1 MNHSSIQNHAFG
13 ISTPGFDRQSLPAL
27 PLPLHRHSGK
37 GIGQKNGRQP
47 SSRCMSVAAARS
59 LAVLFALLLT
69 LPICLAAR
77 AQSGSSFPSSSSQPL
92 DSIVA
97 LVDDDVILRSELDLA
112 VKGIVDRIRAS
123 GDAMPPQNLLERQ
136 VLERL
141 IIRDLQVQ
149 RALQTGIRV
158 SDADIDQALVALA
171 RQNNISVEQLRKVI
185 EGDGEDFAEFRR
197 NIGEEL
203 LTERLRQRIANG
215 MTPVTDTEVDIM
227 LASEDLSGGEFNIS
241 HILVALP
248 DGATPQQ
255 IQDMQAKAND
265 IHRRLEEGL
274 DFASAAI
281 SYSDSQEALEGGL
294 VGWRDLNSIPAF
306 FADAI
311 RNLKP
316 GEFTEPIRSP
326 AGFHIVKVNDFRE
339 QRQVMV
345 KEYHARHIMVAIN
358 DLVTPR
364 AAMDRITFIKK
375 RLDEGEDFAALAKEY
390 SDDSTS
396 ATLGGDMG
404 WFPPEAYGER
414 VAQTL
419 NSLKQD
425 EISEPFQTQGGWHI
439 MQLLGMRE
447 SDRTEEA
454 IREEARSKIHQQKA
468 EQEIDRTLRQF
479 RDEAFVEI
487 RLPGEQGPSS

>member
-1 MNHSSIQNHAFG
+1 MNQVSGRTLTLRAMIC
-13 ISTPGFDRQSLPAL
+13 LLAL
-27 PLPLHRHSGK
+27 PLSTAAFAQASLST
-37 GIGQKNGRQP
+37 
-47 SSRCMSVAAARS
+47 SSK
-59 LAVLFALLLT
+59 T
-69 LPICLAAR
+69 
-77 AQSGSSFPSSSSQPL
+77 QSL

-112 VKGIVDRIRAS
+112 VNGIVERIRAN

-141 IIRDLQVQ
+141 ILREIQVQ

-158 SDADIDQALVALA
+158 SDADIDQALVNLSQ
-171 RQNNISVEQLRKVI
+171 QNNITVQQLRQVI
-185 EGDGEDFAEFRR
+185 ENDGEDFAEFRR

-203 LTERLRQRIANG
+203 LTERLRQRIVNSMA
-215 MTPVTDTEVDIM
+215 PVSDTEVDIL
-227 LASEDLSGGEFNIS
+227 LASEDLSGGEYNIS
-241 HILVALP
+241 HILIALP
-248 DGATPQQ
+248 EGATPSQ
-255 IQDMQAKAND
+255 IEEMGEKAND

-294 VGWRDLNSIPAF
+294 VGWRDLNSIPTF

-311 RNLKP
+311 RDLKP
-316 GEFTEPIRSP
+316 GEFTKPIRSP
-326 AGFHIVKVNDFRE
+326 AGFHLVKVNDYRE

-345 KEYHARHIMVAIN
+345 KEYHARHIMIKVN
-358 DLVTPR
+358 ELVTPR
-364 AAMDRITFIKK
+364 AAMERITEIKG
-375 RLDEGEDFAALAKEY
+375 RLNNNEDFADLAKEY
-390 SDDSTS
+390 SDDPTS
-396 ATLGGDMG
+396 ANLGGDMG

-419 NSLKQD
+419 NSLKEG
-425 EISEPFQTQGGWHI
+425 EISEPFQSPGGWHI
-439 MQLLGMRE
+439 IQLQGVRE

-454 IREEARSKIHQQKA
+454 IREEAREKIRQQKA
-468 EQEIDRTLRQF
+468 EAEIDRTLRQF

-487 RLPGEQGPSS
+487 RLPGAENSSS